1 MAIDGAGYSS
11 SEFQLAFK
19 AESTIGTA
27 NVSSMQRID
36 ISDVSFPSLNPV
48 QTLDVKSG
56 VGRTAA
62 IADAFITEK
71 HTLKEISFSATADTT
86 VTRLLLQNILT
97 TAVGSSPAS
106 YDIPNTYTPPEL
118 ETGDNSSITIA
129 DTCTVAF
136 VSPEAGNDHSIIF
149 PGCTLTSLSLSGDMG
164 TESGRVTLS
173 GTFQTAFLPS
183 YGQNKP
189 TGMSAPGT
197 SYYSLT
203 DFTTTRK
210 VAGVADS
217 IISSLTLNLENPSN
231 YGGFSGSN
239 GDPTY
244 IVRAV
249 PEISATLDAT
259 IKYDDNTAG
268 LADTFTDGTTVA
280 TELSN
285 NGTWASATGFGI
297 RGDYGKITSLGMS
310 ENAAMFYD
318 VSIKLMAND
327 KSGTSDV
334 IQIIA

>member
-27 NVSSMQRID
+27 NVSTMQLID
-36 ISDVSFPSLNPV
+36 IDEISFPSLNPI
-48 QTLDVKSG
+48 QTLDVRSG
-56 VGRTAA
+56 TGRTAKG
-62 IADAFITEK
+62 ADAFITEK
-71 HTLKEISFSATADTT
+71 HTLKEISFSGTADTT
-86 VTRLLLQNILT
+86 VLPLLLQNIMT
-97 TAVGSSPAS
+97 VAQGSSPAS
-106 YDIPNTYTPPEL
+106 YDIPNNYTPPEL

-149 PGCTLTSLSLSGDMG
+149 PGCTLTSLSLTGDMG
-164 TESGRVTLS
+164 TESGRIKMS
-173 GTFQTAFLPS
+173 GTFTTAFLPS
-183 YGQNKP
+183 YGQSKP
-189 TGMSAPGT
+189 TSMNAFGT

-217 IISSLTLNLENPSN
+217 IISSMTLNLENPSN
-231 YGGFSGSN
+231 YGGFTGSN

-249 PEISATLDAT
+249 PEIVATMDAT

-268 LADTFTDGTTVA
+268 LADTFTDGTQVA

-285 NGTWASATGFGI
+285 NGTWTSASGFGI
-297 RGDYGKITSLGMS
+297 RADYGRITSLGMS
-310 ENAAMFYD
+310 SDAAMFKD
-318 VSIKLMAND
+318 VSIKFMAHT
-327 KSGTSDV
+327 SGDV
-334 IQIIA
+334 IQVVA